1 MMLDIFG
8 TNPAFSLTSLTG
20 TLQRVPFT
28 PGRIGE
34 LTLYNERL
42 LNTTTALI
50 EIQNNRLAFVPSAPR
65 GGVPA
70 VDVQDRREVIPFLVP
85 HFPLSA
91 SLYADEIQG
100 VRRFGSENEL
110 EAISQKVSERLT
122 SMGRRHDVTLEY
134 LRLGGVKGLVI
145 TRTNRDT
152 GLPEVAIDLRQAFN
166 LPAKPLPPVPPQTY
180 NYDLDWPIVMPAG
193 MTADDFIVAAGY
205 QALTQLVLDMVRLIA
220 DRLGAQSFSY
230 VHGVAGRVFF
240 DALLKHPEIRETY
253 LNYPAASTL
262 RDPAWGRQIRFREI
276 VVEEYRGQVGP
287 VKFVDDEYC
296 HFFPVGVPD
305 LFVEAYAPADYMETV
320 NTIAETRYAK
330 QEIMQF
336 NKGILFET
344 QQNVLPLCT
353 IPDSL
358 LTVRAQVYTPTVI
371 VTSAAT
377 AERGFGPAEPA
388 APAPAAPAPPAAS
401 PQRQPPVGRPTPTER
416 AGPPTRRG
424 TPAE

>member
-20 TLQRVPFT
+20 ILQRVPFT
-28 PGRIGE
+28 PGRIGQ
-34 LTLYNERL
+34 LGLFDARR
-42 LNTTTALI
+42 LNTLTALI
-50 EIQNNRLAFVPSAPR
+50 EIQNNRLAFVPSTPR

-70 VDVQDRREVIPFLVP
+70 IDVLDRREKIPFLIP
-85 HFPLSA
+85 HFPLSS
-91 SLYADEIQG
+91 SLFADSIQG
-100 VRRFGSENEL
+100 VRRFGSEDEL
-110 EAISQKVSERLT
+110 EAISDKVSEILT

-134 LRLGGVKGLVI
+134 LRLGGVKGVVI

-152 GLPEVAIDLRQAFN
+152 GIPEVAIDLRQAFN
-166 LPAKPLPPVPPQTY
+166 LPPKPLPPVPPQTY

-205 QALTQLVLDMVRLIA
+205 QSLTQLVLDMVRLIA
-220 DRLGAQSFSY
+220 DRLGAQTFSY
-230 VHGVAGRVFF
+230 VHGIAGRVFF

-262 RDPAWGRQIRFREI
+262 RDPAWGRQIQFREI
-276 VVEEYRGQVGP
+276 IVEEYRGQVGP

-296 HFFPVGVPD
+296 HFFPVGVPE

-353 IPDSL
+353 IPDAL
-358 LTVRAQVYTPTVI
+358 LTVRAQVYTPTTVRTEI
-371 VTSAAT
+371 GSAPT
-377 AERGFGPAEPA
+377 APTPEP
-388 APAPAAPAPPAAS
+388 PPPPPAPAPPE
-401 PQRQPPVGRPTPTER
+401 RQPPVRPPATER

-424 TPAE
+424 TPAD